1 MEVLPKRGL
10 NVCLKQEAFIGRLV
24 LMLCLDGS
32 VTLFTLGG
40 VDLLDGKKFK
50 MARSEP
56 TSVLLRRRLK
66 SSYSTVQNARGV
78 LGAS

>member
-1 MEVLPKRGL
+1 MLKRGL

-24 LMLCLDGS
+24 SMLCLDGS

-66 SSYSTVQNARGV
+66 PSYSTVQNARGV